1 MIRSLHRWP
10 GLVAALFLIAVSL
23 SGTILSVFPALE
35 SVSTPSVS
43 SMTAAQM
50 VEAVQTAHPGLE
62 ELSQSASGRIVAW
75 FPRDG
80 EIISAVVDPVT
91 GGVIGTTEQS
101 AFHQWMVDF
110 HRSLFLDDAGRIG
123 VATIS
128 GIMVILA
135 LSGLHLIA
143 RRNGG
148 WTRILS
154 PMRGADSG
162 RWHAEIARLAVAGL
176 ILSSVTGLWMSAS
189 IFNLLPE
196 SAGAEFPSQISEQTG
211 FDIAKSPFLLSLPAD
226 ELRNLKFPVAGDSAD
241 AYTVMTTSGEG
252 FIDQGTGETLNWT
265 DASLV
270 DRISSTFQMLHTG
283 EGASVLGLVLG
294 LSAFGVPAMAWTGTR
309 KWAAGRSNRK
319 SRVTRIED
327 ADAVVMVASEGGTTW
342 GFAETLA
349 RELEAKGARVHVQ
362 ALSEFDPAQWKS
374 AKLAFILAA
383 TYGEGEAPSSAGSFV
398 DRLTALPNAP
408 SIPVA
413 VLGFGDRT
421 YPDFCGYA
429 RTIAGAADKKGWKLA
444 MPLDTI
450 DRQSP
455 QDFARWGQSLS
466 ALLKRP
472 LTLEHQAAAP
482 VTCQLTLISRRDYGE
497 SVQNPGAI
505 LRFALP
511 TETLA
516 ERVLG
521 TGFGSFVAGDLLS
534 IVPEGSTLPRLY
546 SLASA
551 RKDGFVEICVRKHV
565 GGLCSGQLMALR
577 PGDTIE
583 AALRENPAFRVN
595 NSTAPLI
602 LIGAG
607 TGIGPLAGFI
617 RANRKNRPLHLF
629 FGTRHVD
636 SDFYYAEELTAW
648 QLDGRIT
655 KLSTAFSRGS
665 RPHYVQDALQ
675 LEADHVASLVRDG
688 ASIMVCGGR
697 EMAQGVR
704 NVLTDI
710 LEPHGI
716 SPAALKIEG
725 RYAEDIY

>member
-1 MIRSLHRWP
+1 MTRSLHRWP

-35 SVSTPSVS
+35 GFSTPSVS
-43 SMTAAQM
+43 SMTAAQL

-110 HRSLFLDDAGRIG
+110 HRSLFLDDVGRIG

-162 RWHAEIARLAVAGL
+162 RWHAKIARLAVAGL

-196 SAGAEFPSQISEQTG
+196 STGAEFPSQISEKTG
-211 FDIAKSPFLLSLPAD
+211 FDIAKSPLLLSLPAD

-241 AYTVMTTSGEG
+241 AYTVATTSGEG
-252 FIDQGTGETLNWT
+252 FIDQGTGVTLNWT
-265 DASLV
+265 DATLL
-270 DRISSTFQMLHTG
+270 DRVSSTAQMLHTG
-283 EGASVLGLVLG
+283 EGASVLGLILG
-294 LSAFGVPAMAWTGTR
+294 LSAFGVPAMAWTGTK
-309 KWAAGRSNRK
+309 KWAAGHTRRK
-319 SRVTRIED
+319 TRTTRIED
-327 ADAVVMVASEGGTTW
+327 ADAVIMVGSEGGTTW
-342 GFAETLA
+342 AFAETLA
-349 RELEAKGARVHVQ
+349 RELEVNGARIHVH
-362 ALSEFDPAQWKS
+362 ALSAFDPAQWNS
-374 AKLAFILAA
+374 AKMAFILAA
-383 TYGEGEAPSSAGSFV
+383 TYGDGEAPSSANTFIEK
-398 DRLTALPNAP
+398 LTALPKAP
-408 SIPVA
+408 STPVA
-413 VLGFGDRT
+413 ILGFGDRS
-421 YPDFCGYA
+421 YPEFCGYA
-429 RTIAGAADKKGWKLA
+429 RAIANAAEAKGWKQVL
-444 MPLDTI
+444 PLDMI
-450 DRQSP
+450 DRRSS
-455 QDFARWGQSLS
+455 QDFTRWGQSLS

-472 LTLEHQAAAP
+472 FTLEHQSVLP
-482 VTCQLTLISRRDYGE
+482 VNRPLTLLSRRDYGQ
-497 SVQNPGAI
+497 SVQTPGAI

-511 TETLA
+511 EETLA
-516 ERVLG
+516 ERVFG
-521 TGFGSFVAGDLLS
+521 KGFGSFVAGDLLS
-534 IVPEGSTLPRLY
+534 VLPEGSNVPRLY

-551 RKDGFVEICVRKHV
+551 KRDGFIEICVRKHF

-583 AALRENPAFRVN
+583 ASLRENPAFRDRP
-595 NSTAPLI
+595 STAPLI

-607 TGIGPLAGFI
+607 TGVGPLAGFI
-617 RANRKNRPLHLF
+617 RANGKNRPLHLF

-636 SDFYYAEELTAW
+636 SDFYYAEELAEW

-655 KLSTAFSRGS
+655 KLSMAFSRGT
-665 RPHYVQDALQ
+665 RPHYVQDTLK
-675 LEADHVASLVRDG
+675 LEADRVAALVRDG

-697 EMAQGVR
+697 DMAIGVKS
-704 NVLTDI
+704 VISDI

-716 SPAALKIEG
+716 STAMLKSEG